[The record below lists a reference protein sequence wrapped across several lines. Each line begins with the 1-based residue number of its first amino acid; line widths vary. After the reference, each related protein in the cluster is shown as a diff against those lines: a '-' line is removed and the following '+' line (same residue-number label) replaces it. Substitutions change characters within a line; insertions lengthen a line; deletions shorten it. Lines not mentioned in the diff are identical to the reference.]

1 VGRVTALKSADGNAG
16 IWANCPIGGAAWQLP
31 GRDVC
36 HLTASDLHRH
46 QRIQVQ
52 IGLHPKLVEIERT
65 REVTL
70 YPGANTDTPLKTV
83 VYRWLLP

>member
-1 VGRVTALKSADGNAG
+1 MGELPYR
-16 IWANCPIGGAAWQLP
+16 GAARQLP

-36 HLTASDLHRH
+36 HLTASDLHRY

-52 IGLHPKLVEIERT
+52 IGLHPKLVEIEHT

-70 YPGANTDTPLKTV
+70 DPGATTDTPLKTV
-83 VYRWLLP
+83 VYRWLLPSTDGCRA

>member
-1 VGRVTALKSADGNAG
+1 MGELPHR
-16 IWANCPIGGAAWQLP
+16 GAARQLP

-70 YPGANTDTPLKTV
+70 DPGATTDTPLKTV